1 MEYDTSDLEKGNFDF
16 AVTESDRKDDIR
28 FNPVQSSSS
37 EIRSLDVEAVNKKSV
52 LRELERQIKLMA
64 CKEAKEGKKER
75 RKMKYTARKDRNENI
90 ILQKD

>member
-64 CKEAKEGKKER
+64 CKEAKSLVR